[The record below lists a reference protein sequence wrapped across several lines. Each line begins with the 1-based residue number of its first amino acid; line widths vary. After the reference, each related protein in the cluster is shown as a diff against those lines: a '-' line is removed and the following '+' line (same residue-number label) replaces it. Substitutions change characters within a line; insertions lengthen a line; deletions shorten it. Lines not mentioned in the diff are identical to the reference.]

1 MASRRSTR
9 IVEGLAWDRATAPT
23 LCWVHSVPVKRDLVA
38 YTLDVRG
45 GIRVRTV
52 STHPCFS
59 LIYAGL
65 RFCGDTA
72 RTNVESGKVL
82 RHTIVAWNVCYVD
95 VRALWHEFFRVVSGI
110 RTTAFSMRGL
120 MPIDAGYPR

>member
-1 MASRRSTR
+1 MVR
-9 IVEGLAWDRATAPT
+9 V
-23 LCWVHSVPVKRDLVA
+23 
-38 YTLDVRG
+38 DVRG
-45 GIRVRTV
+45 GVGVRTV
-52 STHPCFS
+52 STRLCSS
-59 LIYAGL
+59 LTYPGVV
-65 RFCGDTA
+65 FCGDTA

-82 RHTIVAWNVCYVD
+82 RRTIVAWNVYYVD